1 MRNYVLPNPARC
13 REIPKQFSWVD
24 HRLVRDGYFEKCHC
38 EALALY
44 LFLLTVADDKGVSY
58 YGQARL
64 MKQLKLDSYRL
75 TAARDELIAH
85 GLVAY
90 QQPIYQV
97 LSLCSGFTAPEMKP
111 VKNPQSHQGQSVKA
125 WLEQLHS
132 VIGGEHD

>member
-1 MRNYVLPNPARC
+1 M
-13 REIPKQFSWVD
+13 
-24 HRLVRDGYFEKCHC
+24 
-38 EALALY
+38 Y

-97 LSLCSGFTAPEMKP
+97 LNLCSGFTAPEMKP